1 MERRGKE
8 EKEEQLLNNLY
19 NLFTSK
25 CTSTIGSH
33 SIPSTRRASP
43 LKTFIAF
50 KT

>member
-25 CTSTIGSH
+25 CTSTI
-33 SIPSTRRASP
+33 IPSTRRASP
-43 LKTFIAF
+43 LLTFIAF